1 MGLRV
6 FPLDGIHI
14 ISISD
19 LGPDSDA
26 ATRLETADGS
36 GPRSGLC
43 NTCIRELHSGR
54 MALQCALALHRVAL
68 DSATRAF
75 KSVARPKIMR
85 FQWRVFVVAMLIA
98 CVVEVY

>member
-6 FPLDGIHI
+6 FPFDGVHI
-14 ISISD
+14 ISISNF
-19 LGPDSDA
+19 GPDSDV
-26 ATRLETADGS
+26 ATRLETADGT
-36 GPRSGLC
+36 GPKSGLC

-68 DSATRAF
+68 DSA
-75 KSVARPKIMR
+75 PKIMR